1 MTVFIEADCNDTVAH
16 LSGVHIA
23 VIRTAHEGA
32 ARATATLDSH
42 KNRPNRNKSKRH
54 SRIEVTDLPVDAL
67 VSLVDPDGGA
77 QFIEFGARGWHGTR
91 ALSSMF

>member
-1 MTVFIEADCNDTVAH
+1 MAIFIESDCNDTVAH
-16 LSGVHIA
+16 LEGVHQA
-23 VIRTAHEGA
+23 VLEKAHEGA

-42 KNRPNRNKSKRH
+42 KGKKNRNNSKRH
-54 SRIEVTDLPVDAL
+54 SHITVDDLDPDAL

-77 QFIEFGARGWHGTR
+77 IYIEFGARSWHGTR